1 MFQHAQS
8 VVFIDANVSD
18 VQHLVSGVLPDVA
31 VKVLAADVDGIAQ
44 ITNYLEAYPTSTVH
58 LVSHG
63 APGVLHLGN
72 TQLNLTNLENHA
84 QALRSWFSPQISNP
98 TLLLYGC
105 NVAAGDAGEEFI
117 EKLHQLT
124 GAGIAASR
132 QVIGQG
138 YWSLEVS
145 PTQTTA
151 LAPFSAP
158 VLASWAGNLAPIIN
172 NLSNSSYSEQGPAYI
187 LDNDITFSGGTNYKG
202 GYVEFSLSTATSSDF
217 LTLTTDGSPAT
228 GNGQISIVGNAV
240 YVGNGSAA
248 SVIGNVDS
256 TFDGQNGQKLRI
268 NFSAGFEN
276 GNFNLGTAGSTTITG
291 WTGVNQQVRFGIDTI
306 AGSPTP
312 TDTTFPVNNVDRG
325 QNTPTNPGTFSTVLS
340 STQNDGSGNSVQL
353 RSSGIQ
359 TRTGYDIVRGPSIYS
374 NSTVQLSVGDQV
386 SFEWQAQGGGD
397 AYDVYGYLV
406 DVNTGN
412 IVTILNQTG
421 NSDTASTTWATQT
434 VNITQAGEYR
444 FVFVAGTFDFTGGR
458 AAGAQLFI
466 DDVVVTQA
474 VVPVNPNDSMLS
486 VIAQR
491 VKYNNTSDAPELSK
505 TLTVSAKNNLGET
518 ASSTATITITP
529 VNDPYTGGVTLSG
542 TAEQGSLLTATSTL
556 VDPDGLG
563 TLNYQWQQSTDG
575 MTWATIA
582 GATAST
588 FTPTQAQV
596 GQFVRSQVSYT
607 DGGGT
612 LATVS
617 STVVKV
623 NNMPTGGVTLSGT
636 AGQGSLLTATST
648 LSDADGLGTLNYK
661 WQQSTDGIT
670 WTTIAGAT
678 ASTFT
683 LTQAQVNQFV
693 RSQVSY
699 TDGDGRLET
708 VNSNATATKIA
719 NVNDPPTGG
728 VTLSGTAAQSSL
740 LTATSTLGDVDG
752 LGALNYKW
760 EQSTDGMT
768 WSTIAGA
775 TASTFTLTQAQVGQF
790 VRSQV
795 SYTDGGGNLETVNSN
810 TTATKVA
817 NVNDAPTGSLVLS
830 GTAAQ
835 NSQLTATS
843 SVGDPDG
850 LGALNYKW
858 QQSADGINWTTIA
871 GATASTFTLTQAQVN
886 QFVRSQVSYTDGGGT
901 LETVNSNAT
910 ATKVANVNDAPMG
923 GIAASGTAAQNA
935 VLTVDTSALG
945 DADGLGTL
953 NYKWQQ
959 STDGITWTTI
969 SGATASTFTL
979 TQAQVGQ
986 FVRAQVSYTDGG
998 GTLETVSSNAT
1009 ATTIANVNDSPGGL
1023 SVAKVYRTSIDSNVN
1038 NFEVYDPTTNVW
1050 SALNPITTS
1059 TQLAVS
1065 ADNELYMLN
1074 NATNVIQRYNPD
1086 TDTWVNVQAGP
1097 NVNWGSGNLEVTN
1110 NNEFILTAQGQTTL
1124 YYTQGGTWNSLA
1136 LPGQASTAA
1145 DYDPITGKFVVSQN
1159 GQYVAWE
1166 VNLATATI
1174 TTFNIDGQIGSGETR
1189 RFGEIYDGR
1198 YYSQGFEYPIY
1209 AYDLAN
1215 NTLALEQVSPANN
1228 PVGRWLSAA
1237 VDAGEGLFYLNG
1249 YNSTNFSS
1257 WDPVTNTFVALAP
1270 ALTASGHN
1278 TLAATSVGAPVT
1290 LSGAP
1295 QQNSVL
1301 TANTSNLVDL
1311 DGLGVLNY
1319 QWQQSSDGIT
1329 WTAIAGATA
1338 STLTL
1343 TQERVGQFVRARVS
1357 YVDGFGAA
1365 EEVFSASTASKI
1377 ANVNDLPTGGVTL
1390 TGTAEQGS
1398 LLTATST
1405 LGDLDGLGTLN
1416 YQWQQSTDGITWAT
1430 IAGATASTFTLT
1442 QAQVGQ
1448 FVRSQV
1454 SFTDGG
1460 GTLETV
1466 NSNATVAKIANV
1478 NDAPTGGVTINGT
1491 VSQGQILTANT
1502 STLGDADGLGTLN
1515 YQWQQSS
1522 DGNSWT
1528 AIAGATANTFTLTQG
1543 QVGQFVRSRVSYT
1556 DGGGTAESV
1565 LSNAT
1570 ATKVANVND
1579 APTGSVTINGTVAQ
1593 GQILT
1598 ANTSTLA
1605 DADGLGTLSYQWK
1618 QSSDGITW
1626 SNIDG
1631 ATGNTFSPRNAQ
1643 VNQFLQVAVSYVDG
1657 QGTSESLT
1665 SASTSGG
1672 VVKFNA
1678 TSDFNGDGSV
1688 DIFWRHQNVGE
1699 SVFWLMDNI
1708 NFSRGDF
1715 LSPAVTDVTWDI
1727 KALGD
1732 LNGDGQ
1738 SDLIWQHK
1746 VSNQVAVW
1754 LMDGV
1759 NLMSSA
1765 LVPTA
1770 GTAGWKVAAS
1780 GDFNDDSKDDIL
1792 WRNTNTGGLA
1802 VWFMDGTNLVSGELI
1817 SVNPGLDWEVGAVGD
1832 FTKDGNVD
1840 IFWEH
1845 RTAGVNV
1852 FWEMDGTTL
1861 VKGYET
1867 TAAEASWKAK
1877 GAADFNQDGNLDL
1890 LWHHPG
1896 SGENVLWLMDGTKL
1910 DKGVVLPTTEVSWN
1924 PVV

>member
-8 VVFIDANVSD
+8 VVFIDASVSD
-18 VQHLVSGVLPDVA
+18 VPHLVSGVLPGVA
-31 VKVLAADVDGIAQ
+31 VKVLAADVDGVAQ
-44 ITNYLEAYPTSTVH
+44 ITNYLEAYPASTVH
-58 LVSHG
+58 IVSHG
-63 APGVLHLGN
+63 APGVLYLGN
-72 TQLNLTNLENHA
+72 TQLNLTNLENYA
-84 QALRSWFSPQISNP
+84 QALRSWFSPQASNP

-105 NVAAGDAGEEFI
+105 NVAAGDAGEELI

-124 GAGIAASR
+124 GADIAASR

-151 LAPFSAP
+151 LAPFSTP
-158 VLASWAGNLAPIIN
+158 VLASWAGKLAPIIN

-187 LDNDITFSGGTNYKG
+187 LDNDITFSGGTNYKN
-202 GYVEFSLSTATSSDF
+202 GYIEFSLGTATSFDF
-217 LTLTTDGSPAT
+217 LTLATDGSPAI

-276 GNFNLGTAGSTTITG
+276 GNFNLGTSGSTTITG

-306 AGSPTP
+306 AGLPTP
-312 TDTTFPVNNVDRG
+312 VDTTFPGNNVDRG
-325 QNTPTNPGTFSTVLS
+325 QNIPQNPGTFSTVLS
-340 STQNDGSGNSVQL
+340 STQNDGGGNSVQL
-353 RSSGIQ
+353 RSTGI
-359 TRTGYDIVRGPSIYS
+359 TTKTGYDIVRGPSIYS
-374 NSTVQLSVGDQV
+374 NGTVQLSVGDQV

-406 DVNTGN
+406 DVNTNN

-421 NSDTASTTWATQT
+421 NSDTASTTWAKQT
-434 VNITQAGEYR
+434 VNITQSGEYR

-474 VVPVNPNDSMLS
+474 VPPVNPNDSILS
-486 VIAQR
+486 AIAQR
-491 VKYNNTSDAPELSK
+491 VQYNNTSDAPETSK

-518 ASSTATITITP
+518 ASGTATITITP
-529 VNDPYTGGVTLSG
+529 VNDLPTGTVTING
-542 TAEQGSLLTATSTL
+542 TLAQGQTLTANTSTL
-556 VDPDGLG
+556 ADADGLG

-575 MTWATIA
+575 ITWATIA
-582 GATAST
+582 GATA
-588 FTPTQAQV
+588 
-596 GQFVRSQVSYT
+596 
-607 DGGGT
+607 
-612 LATVS
+612 
-617 STVVKV
+617 
-623 NNMPTGGVTLSGT
+623 N
-636 AGQGSLLTATST
+636 
-648 LSDADGLGTLNYK
+648 
-661 WQQSTDGIT
+661 
-670 WTTIAGAT
+670 
-678 ASTFT
+678 TFT

-699 TDGDGRLET
+699 TDGDGSLET
-708 VNSNATATKIA
+708 VNSNATAAK
-719 NVNDPPTGG
+719 VNGAPTGG
-728 VTLSGTAAQSSL
+728 VTVAGTVEQGSL
-740 LTATSTLGDVDG
+740 LTATSTLGDPNG
-752 LGALNYKW
+752 LGTLNYQW
-760 EQSTDGMT
+760 QQSTDGMT
-768 WSTIAGA
+768 WTTISGA

-810 TTATKVA
+810 
-817 NVNDAPTGSLVLS
+817 
-830 GTAAQ
+830 
-835 NSQLTATS
+835 
-843 SVGDPDG
+843 
-850 LGALNYKW
+850 
-858 QQSADGINWTTIA
+858 
-871 GATASTFTLTQAQVN
+871 
-886 QFVRSQVSYTDGGGT
+886 
-901 LETVNSNAT
+901 AT

-923 GIAASGTAAQNA
+923 GIAASGTATQNA
-935 VLTVDTSALG
+935 VLTVDTSALS
-945 DADGLGTL
+945 DADGLGAL
-953 NYKWQQ
+953 NYQWQQ
-959 STDGITWTTI
+959 STDGTTWTAIT
-969 SGATASTFTL
+969 GATASTFTL

-986 FVRAQVSYTDGG
+986 FVRSQVSYTDGG
-998 GTLETVSSNAT
+998 GTLETVFSNAT
-1009 ATTIANVNDSPGGL
+1009 ATTIANVNDAPGGL
-1023 SVAKVYRTSIDSNVN
+1023 SLAKVYRTSIDGYID
-1038 NFEVYDPTTNVW
+1038 NFEVYNPTTNVW
-1050 SALNPITTS
+1050 KTLNPIATS

-1065 ADNELYMLN
+1065 SNNELYMLN
-1074 NATNVIQRYNPD
+1074 DNTNIIQRYNPD
-1086 TDTWVNVQAGP
+1086 TDTWVDVQAGP
-1097 NVNWGSGNLEVTN
+1097 NVNWDYGNLEVTN

-1136 LPGQASTAA
+1136 LPGGASTAA
-1145 DYDPITGKFVVSQN
+1145 DYDPVTGKFVVGQFSQY
-1159 GQYVAWE
+1159 GAWE
-1166 VNLATATI
+1166 VNLATGTI
-1174 TTFNIDGQIGSGETR
+1174 TTFSVGGQIDSGETR

-1198 YYSQGFEYPIY
+1198 YYSQGYNYPIY

-1215 NTLALEQVSPANN
+1215 NTLALQQVSPAYNS
-1228 PVGRWLSAA
+1228 VGNWLSAA

-1249 YNSTNFSS
+1249 FNSTNFSS

-1338 STLTL
+1338 STFTL

-1365 EEVFSASTASKI
+1365 EEVFSAPTASKI

-1390 TGTAEQGS
+1390 TGNAEQGS
-1398 LLTATST
+1398 LLTATPT
-1405 LGDLDGLGTLN
+1405 PDFGDLDGLGTLN
-1416 YQWQQSTDGITWAT
+1416 YQWQQSSDGTTWTT

-1460 GTLETV
+1460 GSLETV
-1466 NSNATVAKIANV
+1466 NSNATAAKVANV
-1478 NDAPTGGVTINGT
+1478 NDAPTGGVTLNGT
-1491 VSQGQILTANT
+1491 GTQGQTLTANT
-1502 STLGDADGLGTLN
+1502 SNLSDADGLGTLN
-1515 YQWQQSS
+1515 YQWQQST
-1522 DGNSWT
+1522 DGNTWT
-1528 AIAGATANTFTLTQG
+1528 TIAGATANTFTLTQA
-1543 QVGQFVRSRVSYT
+1543 QVNQFVRSQVSYT
-1556 DGGGTAESV
+1556 DGGGSLETV
-1565 LSNAT
+1565 NSNAT
-1570 ATKVANVND
+1570 AAKVANVND
-1579 APTGSVTINGTVAQ
+1579 APTGSVTVNGTVAQ

-1626 SNIDG
+1626 SNIAG

-1643 VNQFLQVAVSYVDG
+1643 VSQFLQVAVSYVDG

-1665 SASTSGG
+1665 SAPTSGS
-1672 VVKFNA
+1672 VAKFNA
-1678 TSDFNGDGSV
+1678 TSDFNNDGSV
-1688 DIFWRHQNVGE
+1688 DIFWRHQSAGQT
-1699 SVFWLMDNI
+1699 VFWLMDNI
-1708 NFSRGDF
+1708 NFAGGDF
-1715 LSPAVTDVTWDI
+1715 LSPTIEVKDVNWDI

-1732 LNGDGQ
+1732 LNGDGKA
-1738 SDLIWQHK
+1738 DLVWQNK
-1746 VSNQVAVW
+1746 ATNQAAVW

-1759 NLMSSA
+1759 NLTSGA
-1765 LVPTA
+1765 LLPNDA
-1770 GTAGWKVAAS
+1770 ASGWKVVES
-1780 GDFNDDSKDDIL
+1780 GNFNKDTNVDKKDDLL
-1792 WRNTNTGGLA
+1792 WRNANTGELA
-1802 VWFMDGTNLVSGELI
+1802 VWFMNGTNFVSGEFI
-1817 SVNPGLDWEVGAVGD
+1817 TVNAGLDWEVGAVGD
-1832 FTKDGNVD
+1832 FTKDGKTD
-1840 IFWEH
+1840 IFWEN
-1845 RTAGVNV
+1845 RITGANV
-1852 FWEMDGTTL
+1852 FWEMDGATF
-1861 VKGYET
+1861 VKSHQT
-1867 TAAEASWKAK
+1867 TAAAAEWKAK

-1890 LWHHPG
+1890 LWHNPG
-1896 SGENVLWLMDGTKL
+1896 TGENALWLMNGTNL
-1910 DKGVVLPTTEVSWN
+1910 VEGVTTLPTTDVSWN